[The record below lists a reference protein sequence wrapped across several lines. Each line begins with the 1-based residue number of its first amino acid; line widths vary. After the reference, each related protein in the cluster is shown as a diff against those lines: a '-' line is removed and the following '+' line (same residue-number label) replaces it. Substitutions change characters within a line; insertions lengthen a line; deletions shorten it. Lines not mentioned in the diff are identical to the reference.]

1 MEAPITPGTILAEKY
16 RIERELGSGGMARVF
31 EVMHLQLGER
41 AAIKVLRPE
50 VAHMDGVVER
60 FSREA
65 KAMSRLKSEH
75 VARVMDVGQLPG
87 GEPYMVMELL
97 EGSDLSEVVDA
108 HGAFAPTDAVDI
120 MLQACE
126 AIAEAHSR
134 GIVHRDLKP
143 SNLFLTHRADG
154 TPSVKVL
161 DFGISKFAGGD
172 AVESMSLTHTRAL
185 LGSPLYMAPE
195 QIASARDADERA
207 DQWGLGTIL
216 FEILASAPPFHA
228 QTLRHL
234 QFKILHEQPRSL
246 REVNPSIPAGLE
258 TATLRCLAKDPDA
271 RFPDLAAFAK
281 ALEPFASRRGVPYVE
296 RVGGIVTRAR
306 SQDRAGTHPASRTQ
320 PVHAQTPPE
329 MSGARRT
336 QPMLSPGV
344 EPPLEV
350 AFAHAPTFD
359 ISENGSPL
367 CGPAVAPPLEGTRG
381 AWGSTNKKRTTG
393 PRIGLAVVGTLGV
406 LAIGWYLLAPRQP
419 PASAQLDV
427 LANPPASA
435 TVLEPEPTASA
446 GAPTVAAVVPSETDV
461 LAEPAT
467 VETARRAAPSSRSDA
482 SKRSGA
488 AETKEAKTNP
498 PDTEPKPVA
507 PTAPATDPPGGLFET
522 RK

>member
-108 HGAFAPTDAVDI
+108 HGSFAPTDAVDI

-216 FEILASAPPFHA
+216 FEILANAPPFQA

-246 REVNPSIPAGLE
+246 REINPSIPAGLE
-258 TATLRCLAKDPDA
+258 TATVRCLAKDPDA

-296 RVGGIVTRAR
+296 RVGGIVTRAH

-320 PVHAQTPPE
+320 PAHAQTPP
-329 MSGARRT
+329 GAQRT

-344 EPPLEV
+344 EPPPEL
-350 AFAHAPTFD
+350 ALAHAPTFD

-367 CGPAVAPPLEGTRG
+367 GGPAVAPLEGTRG
-381 AWGSTNKKRTTG
+381 AWGSTQKKRSAG

-406 LAIGWYLLAPRQP
+406 LAVGWYLFASRQP
-419 PASAQLDV
+419 PASAPLDV
-427 LANPPASA
+427 PASPVA
-435 TVLEPEPTASA
+435 SAIVPEPEPS
-446 GAPTVAAVVPSETDV
+446 GSVEAPTVAILVPPESDPPAETTH
-461 LAEPAT
+461 A
-467 VETARRAAPSSRSDA
+467 ETARTPIPASNKEAP
-482 SKRSGA
+482 KRSGT
-488 AETKEAKTNP
+488 AETKDAKPDP
-498 PDTEPKPVA
+498 PATEPNPVA
-507 PTAPATDPPGGLFET
+507 STAPVVHPPGGLFET

>member
-1 MEAPITPGTILAEKY
+1 MEAPITPGTVLAEKY

-75 VARVMDVGQLPG
+75 VARVMDIGQLPG

-97 EGSDLSEVVDA
+97 EGSDLSEVLEA

-172 AVESMSLTHTRAL
+172 AADSMSLTHTRAL

-216 FEILASAPPFHA
+216 FEILASAPPFQA

-246 REVNPSIPAGLE
+246 RQSNPSIPAGLE
-258 TATLRCLAKDPDA
+258 TAALRCLAKDPDL
-271 RFPDLAAFAK
+271 RFPDLAAFAR
-281 ALEPFASRRGVPYVE
+281 ALEPYASRRGVPYVE
-296 RVGGIVTRAR
+296 RVGGIVARAH
-306 SQDRAGTHPASRTQ
+306 SQDRVGTHPASRTQ
-320 PVHAQTPPE
+320 PAHAQTPPDV
-329 MSGARRT
+329 SGERRT
-336 QPMLSPGV
+336 QPMPSPGI
-344 EPPLEV
+344 EPRLEV
-350 AFAHAPTFD
+350 ALVNAPTFD
-359 ISENGSPL
+359 ISENSSPSDE
-367 CGPAVAPPLEGTRG
+367 PASAPSLEGTRD
-381 AWGSTNKKRTTG
+381 AWGSTQKKRRTG
-393 PRIGLAVVGTLGV
+393 PRIGLAVVGVLGV
-406 LAIGWYLLAPRQP
+406 LATGWYLLSPRQP
-419 PASAQLDV
+419 PAPAPLDV
-427 LANPPASA
+427 PASPVA
-435 TVLEPEPTASA
+435 SAIEPEPTGSVQ
-446 GAPTVAAVVPSETDV
+446 APTVAILAPSESD
-461 LAEPAT
+461 LPAEAT
-467 VETARRAAPSSRSDA
+467 HAETARRPIPASNKEAP
-482 SKRSGA
+482 KRSRT
-488 AETKEAKTNP
+488 AETKDTTTDP
-498 PDTEPKPVA
+498 PATEPKPVA
-507 PTAPATDPPGGLFET
+507 STEPAVHPPGGLFET

>member
-1 MEAPITPGTILAEKY
+1 MEAPITPGTVLAEKY

-172 AVESMSLTHTRAL
+172 AVDSMSLTHTRAL

-246 REVNPSIPAGLE
+246 REVNASIPAGLE
-258 TATLRCLAKDPDA
+258 TATLRCLAKDPDL

-281 ALEPFASRRGVPYVE
+281 ALEPYASRRGVPYVE
-296 RVGGIVTRAR
+296 RVGGIVARAH

-320 PVHAQTPPE
+320 PAHAQTPP
-329 MSGARRT
+329 GAQRT

-344 EPPLEV
+344 EPPPAL
-350 AFAHAPTFD
+350 ALANAPTFD
-359 ISENGSPL
+359 ISENSSPR
-367 CGPAVAPPLEGTRG
+367 GDPAAAPLEGTRD
-381 AWGSTNKKRTTG
+381 AWGSTQKKRRTG
-393 PRIGLAVVGTLGV
+393 PRIGLAVVGALGV

-419 PASAQLDV
+419 PAPAHLDV
-427 LANPPASA
+427 PASPVA
-435 TVLEPEPTASA
+435 SAIEPEPTGSVEP
-446 GAPTVAAVVPSETDV
+446 PTVAI
-461 LAEPAT
+461 LAPTESDPPVEPTHA
-467 VETARRAAPSSRSDA
+467 ETARRPIPASNKEAP
-482 SKRSGA
+482 KRSRTA
-488 AETKEAKTNP
+488 EAKDAKTDP

-507 PTAPATDPPGGLFET
+507 TTAPAADPPGGLFET

>member
-1 MEAPITPGTILAEKY
+1 MEAPFTPGTVLAEKY

-31 EVMHLQLGER
+31 EVTHLQLGER

-50 VAHMDGVVER
+50 VAHMEGVVER

-75 VARVMDVGQLPG
+75 VARVMDIGQLPG

-97 EGSDLSEVVDA
+97 EGSDLSEVVEA
-108 HGAFAPTDAVDI
+108 HGAFAPADAVDL

-161 DFGISKFAGGD
+161 DFGISKFAAGD

-216 FEILASAPPFHA
+216 FEILAGAPPFQA

-234 QFKILHEQPRSL
+234 QYKILHEPPRSL
-246 REVNPSIPAGLE
+246 REINASVPAGLE
-258 TATLRCLAKDPDA
+258 RAALRCLAKDPDA
-271 RFPDLAAFAK
+271 RFADLAAFAS

-296 RVGGIVTRAR
+296 RVGGIVARVR

-320 PVHAQTPPE
+320 SAHAQTPP
-329 MSGARRT
+329 GAQRT
-336 QPMLSPGV
+336 QPMISPGSPGV
-344 EPPLEV
+344 EPPPDV
-350 AFAHAPTFD
+350 ALAHAPTFD

-367 CGPAVAPPLEGTRG
+367 GGPGVAPLEGTRG
-381 AWGSTNKKRTTG
+381 AWGSTQKKRSAG
-393 PRIGLAVVGTLGV
+393 SRIGLAVAGTLGV
-406 LAIGWYLLAPRQP
+406 LAVGGYLLVSRQP
-419 PASAQLDV
+419 PASAPLDV
-427 LANPPASA
+427 PASPVVSA
-435 TVLEPEPTASA
+435 IVPELEPTGSA
-446 GAPTVAAVVPSETDV
+446 HAPTVAVLVPTESDPP
-461 LAEPAT
+461 AEPTNA
-467 VETARRAAPSSRSDA
+467 ETARRPVPVSKKEAP
-482 SKRSGA
+482 KRSGA
-488 AETKEAKTNP
+488 ADTKDAKTEP
-498 PDTEPKPVA
+498 PATEPKPVA
-507 PTAPATDPPGGLFET
+507 SAAPPSDSPGGLFET

>member
-120 MLQACE
+120 ILQACE

-172 AVESMSLTHTRAL
+172 AADSMSLTHTRAL

-216 FEILASAPPFHA
+216 FEILASAPPFQA

-234 QFKILHEQPRSL
+234 QFKILHEKPRSL
-246 REVNPSIPAGLE
+246 REVNPSIPAALE
-258 TATLRCLAKDPDA
+258 TAVLRCLAKDPEV
-271 RFPDLAAFAK
+271 RFPDLAAFAR
-281 ALEPFASRRGVPYVE
+281 AIEPFASRRGVPYVE
-296 RVGGIVTRAR
+296 RVGGIVTRAH

-320 PVHAQTPPE
+320 PAHAVTPP
-329 MSGARRT
+329 GAQRT
-336 QPMLSPGV
+336 QPMISSGV
-344 EPPLEV
+344 EHPTEAAL
-350 AFAHAPTFD
+350 APTFD
-359 ISENGSPL
+359 VSENGSPL
-367 CGPAVAPPLEGTRG
+367 GGPAAAPLERTRG
-381 AWGSTNKKRTTG
+381 AWGSTQKKRRAG

-406 LAIGWYLLAPRQP
+406 LATGWYLLVSGQP
-419 PASAQLDV
+419 PASAPLDIP
-427 LANPPASA
+427 ANAIASA
-435 TVLEPEPTASA
+435 TALEPEPTGSA
-446 GAPTVAAVVPSETDV
+446 EAPTVAALVPPEVDV
-461 LAEPAT
+461 MAEPAT
-467 VETARRAAPSSRSDA
+467 VETTRRSTLSSGKET

-488 AETKEAKTNP
+488 VATKDAKTDSPPTETKPA
-498 PDTEPKPVA
+498 A
-507 PTAPATDPPGGLFET
+507 SAAPATDTPGGLFET